1 MKPMLIA
8 AAMTVL
14 FPLSALADAMT
25 FDLVRN
31 DFRSIGLDLFQ
42 FIYADG
48 EIMPGTAD
56 QLSAQLKAWGIIPG
70 GWVYFNSLG
79 GSPVEAMKLGEVIR
93 SAGLETNIGR
103 PADINNS
110 SETRGMETRGICASA
125 CALAY
130 LGGDFRYIG
139 DDSVYAVHR
148 FFGALG
154 NQIDSDTAQLL
165 SGLEVS
171 YITRMGAD
179 PELFRLMTLK
189 GKGDLTV
196 VPHDLLRRFRVVT
209 DAIKSTVW
217 SIQNSGGMIYL
228 RVVQEEYRGTN
239 KLVFFCDPQ
248 AGLTAMS
255 FLDTAY
261 GPDIVRDTRHRGWMI
276 DGDFLD
282 IDQRLKTA
290 GPTLHNSYVE
300 MTTPVTPALLS
311 RILSANRVGLATQS
325 SNRDLFSGFE
335 IRMDDAGRKNLS
347 DFVKS
352 CRR

>member
-14 FPLSALADAMT
+14 FRLSALADAMT

-110 SETRGMETRGICASA
+110 PETQGMETRGICASA

-311 RILSANRVGLATQS
+311 RILWANRVGLATQS